1 MCKSISL
8 SCGGDILSTR
18 TKEVNIGKK
27 KKKPWSCSTKV
38 NQTDQNA
45 DIGEVCKH
53 RSLHS

>member
-18 TKEVNIGKK
+18 TKEVNIGK